1 MRILAILLVLGTGL
15 SIMGGTGPASDS
27 TPDGMPS
34 IEPLNVDSAKIGSMV
49 DFVMALQE
57 KDDAEAAQLLLKVL
71 EYDPDAEMP
80 LLLLLKKCS
89 TPEILKKV
97 EPDLMRLARQNPGA
111 LKLNLAVLLF
121 GKANTPAKELADM
134 GFAAV
139 KTVQDPEKLT
149 PQNQAVLAKLA
160 EVAAG
165 FLVQEKRYGEA
176 EQIFEKLIRSEAVR
190 RDIQFLQAAAGFYGS
205 TLESGRLNEEQLKLY
220 RERREQLLQLT
231 EKYFKAPKTLSLVL
245 QTAMVYQNLGAYP
258 QAIRLIRFQMLKMP
272 KNQVLQERLGN
283 LLFISGNTDEALQ
296 VRGELAQRYPE
307 VRNYQNA
314 YAETLLHSGRINDA
328 IAKIETMSKAQP
340 GDPYLRYML
349 GLAYYYGGRYREAV
363 NALKGFNNYSALRI
377 LVGSYA
383 NLGDYDEALRLLD
396 ATAKAG
402 GKTFAPNLDFYL
414 MYLTIGEKSKRAEL
428 VRKYAEIIKEKFGW
442 DSPETANAIGY
453 TYAEVGIELPLAEKL
468 IRHALEK
475 DPANMAILDSMAWV
489 LYRRGDL
496 KGARNYIEKS
506 IRASGDEL
514 DAVVAVHAGD
524 IYAAMRHYARA
535 VRYWEKALRA
545 GGNDI
550 DPADVR
556 RKIKAAEDEL
566 AFE

>member
-15 SIMGGTGPASDS
+15 TTLAGTGPASDS

-49 DFVMALQE
+49 DFLMALQE
-57 KDDAEAAQLLLKVL
+57 KDDAQAAELLLKVL
-71 EYDPDAEMP
+71 KYDPNAEMP

-89 TPEILKKV
+89 TPEILKKI
-97 EPDLMRLARQNPGA
+97 EPGLIQLARTNPSA

-121 GKANTPAKELADM
+121 GKTHTPAKELADM
-134 GFAAV
+134 GLAAV
-139 KTVQDPEKLT
+139 QTVQTPEKLSQ
-149 PQNQAVLAKLA
+149 PDQIVLAKLA

-165 FLVQEKRYGEA
+165 FLVQEKRYGDA
-176 EQIFEKLIRSEAVR
+176 EQIFEKLIQSEAIR
-190 RDIQFLQAAAGFYGS
+190 RDIQFIQAAAGFYGMV
-205 TLESGRLNEEQLKLY
+205 LESGRLNEEQLKLY

-231 EKYFKAPKTLSLVL
+231 EKYFKAPKTLSLIL

-258 QAIRLIRFQMLKMP
+258 QAIRLIRFQLLKMP

-283 LLFISGNTDEALQ
+283 LLFISGDIDEALR
-296 VRGELAQRYPE
+296 VRRELAQRYPE
-307 VRNYQNA
+307 IRNYQNA
-314 YAETLLHSGRINDA
+314 YAETLLHSGKINDA
-328 IAKIETMSKAQP
+328 IAELETMSKAQP
-340 GDPYLRYML
+340 TDPYLRYML
-349 GLAYYYGGRYREAV
+349 GLAYYYGGRYREAIDF
-363 NALKGFNNYSALRI
+363 LKEFKNYSALRI
-377 LVGSYA
+377 LVGSYS

-396 ATAKAG
+396 ATAKSPR
-402 GKTFAPNLDFYL
+402 KEFSPDIDFYF
-414 MYLTIGEKSKRAEL
+414 MYLNIGEKSKRPEL

-442 DSPETANAIGY
+442 DSAETANAIGY

-475 DPANMAILDSMAWV
+475 DPGNMAILDSMAWV

-496 KGARNYIEKS
+496 KGARNYIEQS
-506 IRASGDEL
+506 IRATGNEPDPVIA
-514 DAVVAVHAGD
+514 DHAGD
-524 IYAAMRHYARA
+524 IYAAMHHYVRA
-535 VRYWEKALRA
+535 VRYWEKALRS
-545 GGNDI
+545 GGNNI
-550 DPADVR
+550 DPDKIR